1 MGICVYEYIRIA
13 VGEAHASWASV
24 YMNIS
29 VGICVY
35 EYIRIAVGEAH
46 ASWASVYMNISVL
59 L

>member
-1 MGICVYEYIRIA
+1 MHRG
-13 VGEAHASWASV
+13 H
-24 YMNIS
+24 
-29 VGICVY
+29 CVY